1 MVLSDHAVWPLA
13 GSFKPHL
20 DWISMGL
27 SRFIE
32 RKDAAAAD
40 LMMQQLARLK
50 GSCPAKKVVST
61 RFIIRYYA
69 VACGHARQSCK

>member
-1 MVLSDHAVWPLA
+1 MVLSDHAVWRLA
-13 GSFKPHL
+13 GSSKPRL

-32 RKDAAAAD
+32 SKDAAAAD

-50 GSCPAKKVVST
+50 G
-61 RFIIRYYA
+61 
-69 VACGHARQSCK
+69 